1 MNAPLALR
9 LVGVALLLLAPP
21 ALHAQF
27 GGLKKLTQGLDK
39 ATQTIDKAKDTAA
52 PIADR
57 AKDVGK
63 IAKGLAGIGPEEE
76 RDIGGSVSQEIVS
89 RYGGLVRDEA
99 VTRRVNLMGKSLARY
114 GKRPELDW
122 RFGVLAS
129 DTVNAFSAPG
139 GRVFI
144 TRGLYDTLT
153 TDDMLAAVLAHEI
166 THIDRRHALKSV
178 ERNELFSGATSLASS
193 QSSDL
198 RAAENLARQ
207 FDLGVDQIINKLLD
221 AGLDPAQEYEADK
234 DGRALAV
241 LTGYAPGGLRAVL
254 VQLQERKADSKKIF
268 SSHPPLAE
276 RVKKLP
282 KE

>member
-1 MNAPLALR
+1 MNTSTGLR
-9 LVGVALLLLAPP
+9 LAAMALLLLTPP
-21 ALHAQF
+21 AVHAQF

-39 ATQTIDKAKDTAA
+39 ATQTIDKAKDSAA
-52 PIADR
+52 PVAEK

-76 RDIGGSVSQEIVS
+76 RDIGGSVSQEIIGA
-89 RYGGLVRDEA
+89 YGGLVRDEA
-99 VTRRVNLMGKSLARY
+99 IMRRVNLIGKSLARY
-114 GKRPELDW
+114 GQRPELDW

-129 DTVNAFSAPG
+129 EAVNAFSAPG

-144 TRGLYDTLT
+144 TRGLYDTLG
-153 TDDMLAAVLAHEI
+153 DDALLAGVLAHEI
-166 THIDRRHALKSV
+166 AHIDQRHALKIV
-178 ERNELFSGATSLASS
+178 ERNEFLTGATSLAAQ
-193 QSSDL
+193 QSGDV
-198 RAAENLARQ
+198 RAVEGQLKQ
-207 FDLGVDQIINKLLD
+207 FDLGINQIIKTLFEV
-221 AGLDPAQEYEADK
+221 GFDPATEYEADK
-234 DGRALAV
+234 AGRALAA

-254 VQLQERKADSKKIF
+254 VQLQQRKADSKKIF